1 MRVSFHGLAVLT
13 IGTLISSANGVI
25 PLAEITTSKVLG
37 TTTVI
42 YGALSSFGGSLN
54 EEKDAQFTRLVKP
67 TNGLDG
73 CNPIPPVLKGIQGF
87 YLLVSR
93 GNCTFLEKTIAAQTA
108 GASGVLVY
116 NSLESIYQGNKVAS
130 EVDYDCDN
138 GSGYVDEVLTPV
150 YGEAM
155 DALMPTA
162 CTLNEKCSSKHC
174 VLTNTTSSSLG
185 HKVSGNVLS
194 CRSNGG
200 RTQLASFKEHS
211 V

>member
-1 MRVSFHGLAVLT
+1 MSISCYGLAVLT
-13 IGTLISSANGVI
+13 IGALISCADGVI

-93 GNCTFLEKTIAAQTA
+93 GNCTFLEKTIAAQKA
-108 GASGVLVY
+108 GASGILVY
-116 NSLESIYQGNKVAS
+116 NSLESIYQGKKVAS
-130 EVDYDCDN
+130 DEDYDCDN
-138 GSGYVDEVLTPV
+138 GSGYVDEVLWPV
-150 YGEAM
+150 HGDAM
-155 DALMPTA
+155 DALMPTS
-162 CTLNEKCSSKHC
+162 CTSNAKCSSKHC
-174 VLTNTTSSSLG
+174 VLTNTTSSTLG
-185 HKVSGNVLS
+185 HQVSGE
-194 CRSNGG
+194 
-200 RTQLASFKEHS
+200 SFR
-211 V
+211 

>member
-1 MRVSFHGLAVLT
+1 MRVSYHGLAVLT

-162 CTLNEKCSSKHC
+162 CT
-174 VLTNTTSSSLG
+174 TSSSLG
-185 HKVSGNVLS
+185 HKVSVYVLS
-194 CRSNGG
+194 VS
-200 RTQLASFKEHS
+200 LK
-211 V
+211 